1 MRLVL
6 DTNVLARVVMSPQG
20 LAAELF
26 DRVRVE
32 HVLVSSPDMLA
43 ELSRVLAYDR
53 VRKLHQRDDQ
63 EIGEFVQN
71 VEAGSVLVQLPADIP
86 AVVQADPADDA
97 VVATAVLGQADAIC
111 TRNRHFYTADVVAYL
126 RQWSIEVV
134 DDVHLIALLRSQS
147 GKTNTPKAG
156 EATQ

>member
-6 DTNVLARVVMSPQG
+6 DTNVLTRVVISPQG

-26 DRVRVE
+26 DRVRAE
-32 HVLVSSPDMLA
+32 HILVSSPESLA

-53 VRKLHQRDDQ
+53 VRKLHQRNDQ

-86 AVVQADPADDA
+86 AVVKADPDDDA
-97 VVATAVLGQADAIC
+97 VVATAILGQADAIC
-111 TRNRHFYTADVVAYL
+111 TRNTHLYAADVVAYL

-134 DDVHLIALLRSQS
+134 DDIVLMALLRSQS
-147 GKTNTPKAG
+147 GQANKP
-156 EATQ
+156 